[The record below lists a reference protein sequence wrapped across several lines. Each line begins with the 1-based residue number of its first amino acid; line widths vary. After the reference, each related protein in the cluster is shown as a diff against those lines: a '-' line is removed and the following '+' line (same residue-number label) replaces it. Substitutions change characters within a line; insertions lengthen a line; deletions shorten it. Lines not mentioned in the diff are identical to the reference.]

1 MKQISTPELL
11 VKQLYLET
19 DSDERRQIE
28 QQLTD
33 DSEVADMFAQLSEAK
48 QALNEDGG
56 ELPGTPVME
65 NILRYSK
72 NSFPATI

>member
-11 VKQLYLET
+11 VKYLYLET
-19 DSDERRQIE
+19 DSDERKHIG

-33 DSEVADMFAQLSEAK
+33 DSEASDMFAQLSEAK
-48 QALNEDGG
+48 QALDEDGG

>member
-1 MKQISTPELL
+1 MQQISTPELL
-11 VKQLYLET
+11 VKHLYLET
-19 DSDERRQIE
+19 DSDERKHIGL
-28 QQLTD
+28 QLTD
-33 DSEVADMFAQLSEAK
+33 DSEASDMFAQLSEAK
-48 QALNEDGG
+48 QALDEDGG

>member
-11 VKQLYLET
+11 VKYLYLET
-19 DSDERRQIE
+19 DSVERKHIG

-33 DSEVADMFAQLSEAK
+33 DSEASDMFAQLSEAK
-48 QALNEDGG
+48 QALDEDGG

>member
-11 VKQLYLET
+11 VKHLYLET
-19 DSDERRQIE
+19 DSDERRQIG

-48 QALNEDGG
+48 QALDEDGG
-56 ELPGTPVME
+56 ELPGTPMME

-72 NSFPATI
+72 NSFAATI

>member
-56 ELPGTPVME
+56 ELPGTPVMD

>member
-19 DSDERRQIE
+19 DSDERRQIG

-48 QALNEDGG
+48 QALDEDGG

>member
-1 MKQISTPELL
+1 MQQISTPELL

-28 QQLTD
+28 QLLTN

-48 QALNEDGG
+48 QALDEDGG

>member
-28 QQLTD
+28 QLLTN

-48 QALNEDGG
+48 QALDEDGG

>member
-19 DSDERRQIE
+19 DSNERRQIG

-48 QALNEDGG
+48 QALDEDGG

>member
-11 VKQLYLET
+11 VKHLYLET

-28 QQLTD
+28 QLLTN

-48 QALNEDGG
+48 QALDEDGG

-72 NSFPATI
+72 NSFAATI